1 MARKSRRARWA
12 LALAAALVVLVIGI
26 IWSIRRVGY
35 WLVVEDPL
43 EPAKAIVVLSG
54 RMPLRALEAAEI
66 YHEGYSAEVWVTRS
80 ASPVE
85 ELRQMGIGYS
95 GEEFYNQK
103 VLMYR
108 GVPADAIRVLEEP
121 VENTEEEVR
130 EIAAELQRVDGSKVI
145 VVTSK
150 PHTRRVKAIWKVR
163 VGDSPRLIVRFA
175 SQDSYDAAH
184 WWRHTRDALDVMREV
199 LGLANVWA
207 GLPVRPRRD

>member
-1 MARKSRRARWA
+1 MARGSRAARWA
-12 LALAAALVVLVIGI
+12 LVLAALAVILVVGVTGTVRLVG
-26 IWSIRRVGY
+26 S

-43 EPAKAIVVLSG
+43 EPARAIVVLSG

-66 YHEGYSAEVWVTRS
+66 YHQGYSAEVWVTRS

-85 ELRQMGIGYS
+85 ELRQMGIGYV

-130 EIAAELQRVDGSKVI
+130 EIAAELQRVGGNKVI

-175 SQDSYDAAH
+175 PQDSFDAAH

-199 LGLANVWA
+199 LGLVNVWA

>member
-12 LALAAALVVLVIGI
+12 LALAAALVVLVVGV
-26 IWSIRRVGY
+26 IRGVGY

-80 ASPVE
+80 ASPAE
-85 ELRQMGIGYS
+85 ELRRMGIGYV

-108 GVPADAIRVLEEP
+108 GVPTDAIRVLGEP

-130 EIAAELQRVDGSKVI
+130 EIAAELQRVGGSKVI